1 MSANRILLGAIV
13 ACLLTGPA
21 LAATSHEGGAS
32 SSAGGDQAPASRQER
47 LTSADSWLAVPTLT
61 ACILNRDTLDATI
74 IVDMGIDVPDAT
86 LRRHANANGPRVRD
100 ALRTALTT
108 YANTYYRMH
117 TSPDPATITRLLQ
130 QAVDQTLGAQGGRVL
145 LVNIMFQRRQGI

>member
-1 MSANRILLGAIV
+1 MLRAMLVNRILIAT
-13 ACLLTGPA
+13 ACAALCVGPA
-21 LAATSHEGGAS
+21 LAAGS
-32 SSAGGDQAPASRQER
+32 GGDQAQAPASRQER
-47 LTSADSWLAVPTLT
+47 LTSSDSWLPVPTLT
-61 ACILNRDTLDATI
+61 ACILNRSVTDATI

-108 YANTYYRMH
+108 YANTYYHMH
-117 TSPDPATITRLLQ
+117 TAPDPATITRLLQ

-145 LVNIMFQRRQGI
+145 LVNIMFQRRPGL